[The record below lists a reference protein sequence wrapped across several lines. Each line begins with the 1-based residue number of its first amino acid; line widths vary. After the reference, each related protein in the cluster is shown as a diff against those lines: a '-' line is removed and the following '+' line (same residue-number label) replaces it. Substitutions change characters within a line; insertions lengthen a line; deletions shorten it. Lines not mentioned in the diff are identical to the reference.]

1 MGQQTRGA
9 EEKAIEGKEQ
19 GRGIKTLL
27 MWSSRTRGGAQ
38 DIRREGTEAGER
50 DNAAVGKQ
58 EGAEREAIEE
68 TRAGAGEKD
77 NAAVGQ
83 QDRQRSVSLQR
94 VRDRVRKEGQCC
106 CGAAGRR
113 TSLKERQCTGEG
125 AGVGKRD

>member
-27 MWSSRTRGGAQ
+27 MWGSRTRGGAQ

-58 EGAEREAIEE
+58 DGAEREAIEK
-68 TRAGAGEKD
+68 AGAGETGGG
-77 NAAVGQ
+77 A
-83 QDRQRSVSLQR
+83 L
-94 VRDRVRKEGQCC
+94 RKRRNKGR
-106 CGAAGRR
+106 GRR
-113 TSLKERQCTGEG
+113 EG
-125 AGVGKRD
+125 